1 MFNDTNY
8 GQWKNFMI
16 VYNYNGT
23 VNQSQYAISYN
34 NPITL
39 PNPNLY
45 YVKIQGATYG
55 SQNVTTA
62 V

>member
-1 MFNDTNY
+1 
-8 GQWKNFMI
+8 MI

-39 PNPNLY
+39 PDPNLY